1 METLKRRQDFLRL
14 KTGRKWTSPAFVLQT
29 LPQASDPA
37 DTLAPPPR
45 FGFTVSDRAIA
56 TVETSGQK
64 RGGAV
69 KRNRAR
75 RRLKEVTRI
84 LAQHH
89 AKSGFDYVI
98 IGRMAALNRDF
109 ADLLA
114 DMRLAFHK
122 VHASG
127 AAANASRRNSG
138 IQPPLS
144 PPPGSRSDC

>member
-14 KTGRKWTSPAFVLQT
+14 KTGRKWTSPAFVLQA
-29 LPQASDPA
+29 LPQGGDQAE
-37 DTLAPPPR
+37 TAPPPR

-75 RRLKEVTRI
+75 RRLKEATRI

-98 IGRMAALNRDF
+98 IGRMDALNRDF

-122 VHASG
+122 VHALG
-127 AAANASRRNSG
+127 APANVSRRNSG

-144 PPPGSRSDC
+144 PPPGNRSDC

>member
-14 KTGRKWTSPAFVLQT
+14 KTGRKWTSPAFVLQA
-29 LPQASDPA
+29 LQQGADAEKIQA
-37 DTLAPPPR
+37 PPR

-56 TVETSGQK
+56 TIETSGQK

-75 RRLKEVTRI
+75 RRLKEATRI
-84 LAQHH
+84 LAEQH
-89 AKSGFDYVI
+89 AKAGFDYVI
-98 IGRMAALNRDF
+98 IGRMDALNRDF

-114 DMRLAFHK
+114 DMKLAFHK

-127 AAANASRRNSG
+127 APANATRRPPG
-138 IQPPLS
+138 IQPSLS
-144 PPPGSRSDC
+144 RPPGNRSDC